1 MAETPVGLDL
11 LGIFV
16 AVADDTSFSRAAR
29 RLGITK
35 GTVSRAIARLEQ
47 ALGTELIHRTTH
59 RVALSTAGTALYE
72 RTAPHLSALAHA
84 VGRLPER
91 AEQPSGDLRLTAWA
105 SAPGARGA
113 HPREEHLLPLMVI
126 AGAAGGPGHRA
137 GRPPSVAVH
146 PAEAP
151 LT

>member
-16 AVADDTSFSRAAR
+16 AVADDTIFQRAAR

-59 RVALSTAGTALYE
+59 RVALSTAGTAL
-72 RTAPHLSALAHA
+72 H
-84 VGRLPER
+84 
-91 AEQPSGDLRLTAWA
+91 
-105 SAPGARGA
+105 
-113 HPREEHLLPLMVI
+113 
-126 AGAAGGPGHRA
+126 
-137 GRPPSVAVH
+137 
-146 PAEAP
+146 
-151 LT
+151 